1 MGVAVFSPCSRLLGK
16 NIRDMDRGNSLEHT
30 PTWAVSLVC
39 LFIFL
44 ISFTIE
50 TVLHY
55 LTKLLKRRKRKSLDR
70 ALAKIKT
77 EMMKM
82 GFISFLLAI
91 SEAPISKICVSEA
104 IANSHLPCK
113 DPEEFNEPALS
124 TENQIPGSPESITTL
139 SVEYDEQESFCEA
152 KGMVSLISREGVM
165 QLNIFISVLA
175 VFHILYCVL
184 TMSLGLVKMKRWK
197 TWEEETR
204 SLEYQIANDP
214 MRFRLTR
221 QTSFGQRHLK
231 LWSNHFLLL
240 WPFSGSA
247 SKADYFTLRN
257 AFILA
262 NVGEGSNF
270 NFQKFLGRAFDDDF
284 ERVVGIRFWI
294 WIVSILFIFFNAHR
308 FYNHYWLPFLPLV
321 IILVVGAKLQVII
334 TKMCVESHK
343 NSSIIRGSFHVKPS
357 DELFWF
363 GRPKWLLHL
372 LQLVLIQNSFQL
384 AFFAW
389 TLYEY
394 GLRSCF
400 DQGTEDFAI
409 RIVMG
414 AFTQLLC
421 GYLTLPLY
429 TLVAQMGS
437 SMNSAIFTESVAR
450 GLKHWH
456 HKAKVS
462 LARDESTSTKKS
474 PNSSLPD
481 TINASVMTAK
491 NEHPLSAI
499 SYSCNE
505 ITEDDVQPSTR
516 STPTPEISQ
525 EKATPETITGR
536 SYDGEISFGSS
547 WRQPEPGNGIGEIS
561 PVIEEDTS
569 SSMLTK
575 SDEQHMSIS

>member
-1 MGVAVFSPCSRLLGK
+1 
-16 NIRDMDRGNSLEHT
+16 MDRGNSLEHT

-39 LFIFL
+39 LFISL

-55 LTKLLKRRKRKSLDR
+55 LTKLLKRRKRKPLYR

-91 SEAPISKICVSEA
+91 SEAPISKICVTEA
-104 IANSHLPCK
+104 IANSLLPCK
-113 DPEEFNEPALS
+113 DPEEFIEPALS
-124 TENQIPGSPESITTL
+124 TENQIPGSSESSTTL
-139 SVEYDEQESFCEA
+139 SVEYDEQESYCEA

-184 TMSLGLVKMKRWK
+184 TMSLGLVKVPNMKRWK

-204 SLEYQIANDP
+204 TLEYQIANDP

-240 WPFSGSA
+240 WPVCFIRQFSGSA

-262 NVGEGSNF
+262 NVAEGSNF
-270 NFQKFLGRAFDDDF
+270 NFQKFLGRAFDNDF
-284 ERVVGIRFWI
+284 EQVVGIRFWI
-294 WIVSILFIFFNAHR
+294 WIFCILFIFFNAHR

-321 IILVVGAKLQVII
+321 IILIVGTKLQVII

-343 NSSIIRGSFHVKPS
+343 NSSVVRGSFHVKPG

-400 DQGTEDFAI
+400 NQGTEDFAI

-414 AFTQLLC
+414 VFMQLLC

-429 TLVAQMGS
+429 ALVTQMGS
-437 SMNSAIFTESVAR
+437 SMNSAIFTESVVR

-462 LARDESTSTKKS
+462 LSRDESTSTKNS

-481 TINASVMTAK
+481 TINALVMAAK
-491 NEHPLSAI
+491 NEHPISAI

-505 ITEDDVQPSTR
+505 ITEDDVQPSTT
-516 STPTPEISQ
+516 STPTSEISK
-525 EKATPETITGR
+525 EKATPKTITGG

-561 PVIEEDTS
+561 PAIEEDTS
-569 SSMLTK
+569 SVMLTK
-575 SDEQHMSIS
+575 SDEHHMNMS